1 MNGIFFSFT
10 KYIKKSYPMTRNE
23 LPHKRPVSSVNIS
36 FLVLS
41 CGRGTTTGIL
51 KPKPPESHLSL
62 NPEC

>member
-1 MNGIFFSFT
+1 
-10 KYIKKSYPMTRNE
+10 MTRNE